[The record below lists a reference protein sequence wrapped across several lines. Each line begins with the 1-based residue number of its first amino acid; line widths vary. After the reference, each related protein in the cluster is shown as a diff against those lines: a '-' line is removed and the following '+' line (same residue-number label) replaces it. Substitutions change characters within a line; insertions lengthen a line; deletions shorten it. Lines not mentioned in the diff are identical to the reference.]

1 MNFVEFQD
9 LLALPFVVSKKGSM
23 FQRPSGPAPRGYP
36 RREIIFC
43 SSGYHHFS
51 FLICFV
57 FHNELKHLHVM
68 HVENVLW
75 CFCGRLTLSLL
86 PGLANLVT

>member
-36 RREIIFC
+36 RRKSSFAVHDIITFL
-43 SSGYHHFS
+43 FS
-51 FLICFV
+51 FVSSFI
-57 FHNELKHLHVM
+57 
-68 HVENVLW
+68 
-75 CFCGRLTLSLL
+75 LS
-86 PGLANLVT
+86 